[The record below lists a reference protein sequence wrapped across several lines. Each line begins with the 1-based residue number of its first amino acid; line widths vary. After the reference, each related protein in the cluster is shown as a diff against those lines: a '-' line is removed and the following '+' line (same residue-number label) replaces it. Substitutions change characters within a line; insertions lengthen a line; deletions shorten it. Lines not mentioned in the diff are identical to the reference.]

1 MVCDS
6 TPVQQLRC
14 AFTLLAPNPRA
25 REAAGFALTLGPTRF
40 GTAWAAA
47 GRRPTSNPVRG
58 ERSIMRGRGAGAVGG
73 AGERRAVQ
81 PAKGLKDQRNSWF
94 VSLFSAAVL
103 ATGSSPNIAERSIMR
118 GRGAGAV
125 GGAGERRAVQ
135 PAKGLKDQRNSWFV
149 SLFGAAVQ
157 PRGHRRS
164 MALKDQQ

>member
-1 MVCDS
+1 MSSGLTHSDGLVVS
-6 TPVQQLRC
+6 

-94 VSLFSAAVL
+94 VSLF
-103 ATGSSPNIAERSIMR
+103 
-118 GRGAGAV
+118 
-125 GGAGERRAVQ
+125 
-135 PAKGLKDQRNSWFV
+135 
-149 SLFGAAVQ
+149 GAAVQ